1 MINAEDDIIVNLRTS
16 CTKDEAVAMLL
27 GWLRGPIKPRNIQ
40 ISEDGLSLDQLPFL
54 QSLEGSL
61 QDQLQEL
68 VDAASQAFRLA
79 AESGADLNAMKKKEM
94 AVEERR
100 TLVERAAKFARDIDD
115 EINSHTNHRLI
126 VDEFETNR
134 TGEQHISIS
143 SLDRW
148 ARDEHQIP
156 IVENEYDEPNV
167 ISGTSKGRATSES
180 EELSPTKTRSSH
192 ITTALLIKAL
202 ANSSGKKYVHGDS
215 PNIKEIAT
223 RLSEM
228 FTEEVKDCALGQSFE
243 SIRKRLK
250 KSMDIYKEEVP
261 SNGSR

>member
-68 VDAASQAFRLA
+68 VDAASQ
-79 AESGADLNAMKKKEM
+79 
-94 AVEERR
+94 
-100 TLVERAAKFARDIDD
+100 ARDIDD